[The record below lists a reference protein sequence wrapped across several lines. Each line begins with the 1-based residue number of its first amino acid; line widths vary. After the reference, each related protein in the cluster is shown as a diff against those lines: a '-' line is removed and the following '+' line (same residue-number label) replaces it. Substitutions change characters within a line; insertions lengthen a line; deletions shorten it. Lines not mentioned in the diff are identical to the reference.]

1 MRVFRALIY
10 GLVILLLNET
20 EKSAGHA
27 GGGIGHGNHGA
38 IAGDVCQGLPAWA
51 GEGIGVAHSV
61 RLAEFAL
68 NRDYEVAIH
77 GGWCKE
83 DWRGTNPKAALN
95 GKAGAAWYGG
105 ERLGDGAGQLE
116 TAAGAGGRAAARDN
130 VAGDCKSR
138 AALSKS
144 CAGNQQEEK

>member
-1 MRVFRALIY
+1 M
-10 GLVILLLNET
+10 LNEP
-20 EKSAGHA
+20 EKSAGDT
-27 GGGIGHGNHGA
+27 GRGISHGNYRA
-38 IAGDVCQGLPAWA
+38 IAGDVRQGLPAWA

-61 RLAEFAL
+61 SLAEFTL
-68 NRDYEVAIH
+68 DRDHKVAVH
-77 GGWCKE
+77 GGWRKE

>member
-1 MRVFRALIY
+1 MNA
-10 GLVILLLNET
+10 LLLNEPV
-20 EKSAGHA
+20 KSLRDAGCR
-27 GGGIGHGNHGA
+27 IGDGDHRA
-38 IAGDVCQGLPAWA
+38 VAGDVCQGLPAWA

-61 RLAEFAL
+61 SLAEFTL
-68 NRDYEVAIH
+68 DRDHKVAVH
-77 GGWCKE
+77 GGWRKE